1 MHTVLPDP
9 SPSIREAVR
18 GIAALSDEVIVM
30 ASRAVELFATDYGL
44 TKPPRVIPHGMPV
57 IEPHG
62 RQRFKAKLGVEG
74 RPLISTF
81 GLVDPR
87 KGLQYMIEA
96 MSEVVVHHP
105 MPST

>member
-1 MHTVLPDP
+1 
-9 SPSIREAVR
+9 
-18 GIAALSDEVIVM
+18 M
-30 ASRAVELFATDYGL
+30 ASTAFDIHMNDYGL
-44 TKPPRVIPHGMPV
+44 TKSPRVIPHGMPV

-62 RQRFKAKLGVEG
+62 RQRFKDKLGVAG

-96 MSEVVVHHP
+96 MPEVVAQHP
-105 MPST
+105 KALYLIAGQTHPDLLRLQGEAYRNSLV